1 MLVQT
6 KKAFS
11 SIRFTLLGIYTS
23 FNDWDHENAPSPIV
37 TTEGEIVTEESF
49 VQFPNVS
56 LLIDVI
62 PEGIVTFVKSA
73 QKKAPSPIFVT
84 GKITTL

>member
-49 VQFPNVS
+49 VHR
-56 LLIDVI
+56 
-62 PEGIVTFVKSA
+62 
-73 QKKAPSPIFVT
+73 
-84 GKITTL
+84 